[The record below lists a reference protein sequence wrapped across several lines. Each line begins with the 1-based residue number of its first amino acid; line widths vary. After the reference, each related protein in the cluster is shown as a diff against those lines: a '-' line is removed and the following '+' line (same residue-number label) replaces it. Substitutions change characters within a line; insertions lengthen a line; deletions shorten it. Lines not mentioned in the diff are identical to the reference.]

1 MAVEIIATGKAIPPR
16 RVSNQE
22 LTEKVDTSDEWIRS
36 HTGIETRHLAAD
48 DVAVSDLA
56 VEAARNAL
64 QMAVDTAEVGE
75 RSPEELAKT
84 LDLIVLGTSTQD
96 FYGCPATSCL
106 VQNRLGAKKA
116 AAMDVTVAC
125 SSFIYGL
132 ETAAA
137 LLSADRRRR
146 RALVI
151 GAETLSR
158 VTDWN
163 DRGSCILFGD
173 GAGALFLEKRD
184 GSGVPAGHGS
194 PAERGPEHGAS
205 PKTGVPRSRGLVRTI
220 LGADGSGWENLIIR
234 RGGSRAP
241 WKTGETVTNAP
252 HIEMNGRAVYN
263 FAVKV
268 ITETIAKLMEEESL
282 TIDDISCIV
291 PHQANARI
299 VQAAGKRLGIP
310 EEKFFLNI
318 AEYANTSSASIP
330 IALDELNR
338 SGRLRRGDLV
348 ITVGFGAGL
357 TYGGNLIVW

>member
-1 MAVEIIATGKAIPPR
+1 MAIEIIATGKMVPSQRI
-16 RVSNQE
+16 SNQDMA
-22 LTEKVDTSDEWIRS
+22 EKVDTDDEWIRS
-36 HTGIETRHLAAD
+36 HTGIEARHIAPA

-56 VEAARNAL
+56 VEAAWNTL
-64 QMAVDTAEVGE
+64 KMAIDRAEVGE
-75 RSPEELAKT
+75 KSPEELAET
-84 LDLIVLGTSTQD
+84 LDLVVLGTTTQD
-96 FYGCPATSCL
+96 FYGCPSTSCL
-106 VQNRLGAKKA
+106 IQNRLGAKKA

-125 SSFIYGL
+125 SGFIYGL

-151 GAETLSR
+151 GAEALSR
-158 VTDWN
+158 ITDWD
-163 DRGSCILFGD
+163 DRSTCVLFGD
-173 GAGALFLEKRD
+173 GAGAVLLEKRD
-184 GSGVPAGHGS
+184 GEGSGVPAES
-194 PAERGPEHGAS
+194 
-205 PKTGVPRSRGLVRTI
+205 GVPKRRGLVRTI
-220 LGADGSGWENLIIR
+220 LGADGSGWEYLVIR
-234 RGGSRAP
+234 RGGSRNP
-241 WKTGETVTNAP
+241 WKTGETVEKNP
-252 HIEMNGRAVYN
+252 HVEMNGRAVYN

-268 ITETIAKLMEEESL
+268 ITETIARLMEEESL
-282 TIDDISCIV
+282 TIDDIARIV

-338 SGRLRRGDLV
+338 SGKLRRGDLV
-348 ITVGFGAGL
+348 ITVGFGGGL

>member
-1 MAVEIIATGKAIPPR
+1 MENQMAIEIIATGKMVPPQR
-16 RVSNQE
+16 ISNQDMA
-22 LTEKVDTSDEWIRS
+22 EKVDTDDEWIRS
-36 HTGIETRHLAAD
+36 HTGIEARHIASA

-56 VEAARNAL
+56 VEAAWNTL
-64 QMAVDTAEVGE
+64 KMAIDRAEVGE
-75 RSPEELAKT
+75 KSPEELAET
-84 LDLIVLGTSTQD
+84 LDLVVLGTTTQD
-96 FYGCPATSCL
+96 FYGCPSTSCL
-106 VQNRLGAKKA
+106 IQNRLGAKKA

-125 SSFIYGL
+125 SGFIYGL

-137 LLSADRRRR
+137 LLSSDRRRG

-158 VTDWN
+158 ITDWD
-163 DRGSCILFGD
+163 DRSTCVLFGD
-173 GAGALFLEKRD
+173 GAGAVLLEKRD
-184 GSGVPAGHGS
+184 GEGSIVPSEGGVPK
-194 PAERGPEHGAS
+194 R
-205 PKTGVPRSRGLVRTI
+205 RGLVRTI
-220 LGADGSGWENLIIR
+220 LGADGSGWEYLVIR
-234 RGGSRAP
+234 RGGSRNP
-241 WKTGETVTNAP
+241 WKTGETVEKNP
-252 HIEMNGRAVYN
+252 HVEMNGRAVYN

-268 ITETIAKLMEEESL
+268 ITETIARLMEEESL
-282 TIDDISCIV
+282 TIDDIARIV

-338 SGRLRRGDLV
+338 SGKLRRGDLV
-348 ITVGFGAGL
+348 ITVGFGGGL

>member
-1 MAVEIIATGKAIPPR
+1 
-16 RVSNQE
+16 
-22 LTEKVDTSDEWIRS
+22 VDTNDEWIRS
-36 HTGIETRHLAAD
+36 HTGIEARHLADD

-64 QMAVDTAEVGE
+64 QMAVDRAEVGE
-75 RSPEELAKT
+75 RSPEELAGT
-84 LDLIVLGTSTQD
+84 LDLIVLGTTTQD
-96 FYGCPATSCL
+96 FYGCPSTSCL
-106 VQNRLGAKKA
+106 IQNRLGAKKA
-116 AAMDVTVAC
+116 AAMDVTAAC

-151 GAETLSR
+151 SAETLSR
-158 VTDWN
+158 ITDWN

-173 GAGALFLEKRD
+173 GAGALLLEKRD
-184 GSGVPAGHGS
+184 DSG
-194 PAERGPEHGAS
+194 GP
-205 PKTGVPRSRGLVRTI
+205 KSRGLVRTI
-220 LGADGSGWENLIIR
+220 LGADGSGWEHLIIR

-241 WKTGETVTNAP
+241 WKTGETVTNPP
-252 HIEMNGRAVYN
+252 HIEMNGHAVYN

-282 TIDDISCIV
+282 TIDDISRIV

-299 VQAAGKRLGIP
+299 VQAASKRLGIP

-330 IALDELNR
+330 LALDELNR
-338 SGRLRRGDLV
+338 SGQLQRGDLV
-348 ITVGFGAGL
+348 ITVGFGGGL

>member
-1 MAVEIIATGKAIPPR
+1 MAVELIATGRMVPPQ
-16 RVSNQE
+16 RVSNQDMA
-22 LTEKVDTSDEWIRS
+22 EKVDTDDEWIRS
-36 HTGIETRHLAAD
+36 HTGIEARHIASA

-56 VEAARNAL
+56 VAAAWNTL
-64 QMAVDTAEVGE
+64 KMAVDRAEVGE
-75 RSPEELAKT
+75 KSPEELAET
-84 LDLIVLGTSTQD
+84 LDLIVLGTTTQD

-106 VQNRLGAKKA
+106 IQNRLGAKKA

-125 SSFIYGL
+125 SSFIYSL

-146 RALVI
+146 RAFVI

-158 VTDWN
+158 ITDWN
-163 DRGSCILFGD
+163 DRSSCVLFGD
-173 GAGALFLEKRD
+173 GAGAVLLEKRD
-184 GSGVPAGHGS
+184 AQGSGVS
-194 PAERGPEHGAS
+194 AENGVSAKGGVSEGQGT
-205 PKTGVPRSRGLVRTI
+205 PKHRGLVRTI
-220 LGADGSGWENLIIR
+220 LGADGSGWEHLVIR
-234 RGGSRAP
+234 RGGSRNP
-241 WKTGETVTNAP
+241 WKTGEIVEKNP

-268 ITETIAKLMEEESL
+268 ITETIAGLMEEESL
-282 TIDDISCIV
+282 AINDITRIV

-338 SGRLRRGDLV
+338 SGKLRRGDLV
-348 ITVGFGAGL
+348 ITVGFGGGL